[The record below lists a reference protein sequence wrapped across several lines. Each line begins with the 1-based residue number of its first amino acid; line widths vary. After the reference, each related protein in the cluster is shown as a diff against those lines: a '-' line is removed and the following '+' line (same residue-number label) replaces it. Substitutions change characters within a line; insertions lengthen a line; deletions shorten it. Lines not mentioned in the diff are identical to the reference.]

1 MQEQSGEFYAG
12 LPTPGEVLHRG
23 FEHLAFDF
31 EFTGDFT
38 ALPIRLVA
46 VSHQEFQCSF
56 TREKWVMLTQIP
68 YSKLG
73 VSDDFACVE
82 FIVSE
87 NALQESGLASTV
99 STDEANFVI
108 STEGAFSTVEKN
120 LITVAFVR
128 VADL

>member
-1 MQEQSGEFYAG
+1 
-12 LPTPGEVLHRG
+12 
-23 FEHLAFDF
+23 
-31 EFTGDFT
+31 
-38 ALPIRLVA
+38 
-46 VSHQEFQCSF
+46 
-56 TREKWVMLTQIP
+56 MLTQIP
-68 YSKLG
+68 DPKLG